1 MEKTQIQKRL
11 KEVDV
16 GFDFVLPGPGGP
28 EALVLLLDGD
38 EHARRGVAGRSG
50 ELVLGFGGGTRWDAG
65 FRGFEEEYDEGEGP
79 YDYGGVR
86 DLV

>member
-50 ELVLGFGGGTRWDAG
+50 ESVVGFGGGTRWDAG
-65 FRGFEEEYDEGEGP
+65 FRGFEEEYDEGQGP
-79 YDYGGVR
+79 YGYGGVG